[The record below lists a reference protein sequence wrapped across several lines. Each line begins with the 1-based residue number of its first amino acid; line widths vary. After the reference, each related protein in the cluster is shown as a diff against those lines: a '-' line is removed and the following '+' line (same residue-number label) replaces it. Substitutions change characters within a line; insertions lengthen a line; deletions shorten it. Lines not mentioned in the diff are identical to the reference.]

1 MGSTPAE
8 VAAMVQSVFIAW
20 NVPVPYALA
29 KNVPEQL
36 SFFDRP
42 ALPGTPYSPAS
53 IV

>member
-36 SFFDRP
+36 SCF
-42 ALPGTPYSPAS
+42 S
-53 IV
+53 IENTI